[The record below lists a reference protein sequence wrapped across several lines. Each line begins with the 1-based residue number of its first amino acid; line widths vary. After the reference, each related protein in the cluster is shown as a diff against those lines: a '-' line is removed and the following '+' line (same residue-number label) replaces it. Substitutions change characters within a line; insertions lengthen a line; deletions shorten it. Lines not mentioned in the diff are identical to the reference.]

1 MYEVHHM
8 YVCVEHSR
16 LRGVDITQMLFQDK
30 VMFHLC
36 RNGIVCKS
44 SAEKISKYRPVNFLT
59 ASIMGE
65 KIVKL
70 HFIIF
75 DVTLSSVH
83 DRIICF
89 ALPTF
94 IFSTNS
100 IFAH

>member
-1 MYEVHHM
+1 MYEAHHM

-16 LRGVDITQMLFQDK
+16 LRDVDITQMLFQDK

-44 SAEKISKYRPVNFLT
+44 SAEKISKYRPGNFLT

-94 IFSTNS
+94 IFL
-100 IFAH
+100 H